1 MTVGIARLALFI
13 GASHSLKEK
22 RMVLRRVKDLV
33 RQKFNV
39 SIAEVAENDVWQR
52 AVLGIAVVGND
63 RRYVEG
69 ALDEV
74 IGFVRG
80 KADVTGEERELQT
93 FNDARSWWAPTSVT
107 GKGRAG
113 RCRSGPSELPVRC
126 APSSVRC
133 WRARRSR
140 TRACVAPGSSR

>member
-1 MTVGIARLALFI
+1 VTVGIARLALFI

-63 RRYVEG
+63 RRYVDG

-74 IGFVRG
+74 IGFVRA
-80 KADVTGEERELQT
+80 KAEVTGEERELQT
-93 FNDARSWWAPTSVT
+93 FNDGEALVGADFRHWQ
-107 GKGRAG
+107 G
-113 RCRSGPSELPVRC
+113 
-126 APSSVRC
+126 
-133 WRARRSR
+133 
-140 TRACVAPGSSR
+140 

>member
-1 MTVGIARLALFI
+1 VTVGIARLGLFI

-39 SIAEVAENDVWQR
+39 SIAEVAENDIWQR

-63 RRYVEG
+63 RRYVDG

-74 IGFVRG
+74 IAFVRG

-93 FNDARSWWAPTSVT
+93 FNDGEALVGADFRHWQ
-107 GKGRAG
+107 G
-113 RCRSGPSELPVRC
+113 
-126 APSSVRC
+126 
-133 WRARRSR
+133 
-140 TRACVAPGSSR
+140 

>member
-1 MTVGIARLALFI
+1 VTVGIARLTLFV
-13 GASHSLKEK
+13 ADSHSLKDK

-52 AVLGIAVVGND
+52 AVVGLSVVGND
-63 RRYVEG
+63 RRFVES

-80 KADVTGEERELQT
+80 KADVTNEERDLQT
-93 FNDARSWWAPTSVT
+93 FND
-107 GKGRAG
+107 GE
-113 RCRSGPSELPVRC
+113 ELLGATFRH
-126 APSSVRC
+126 
-133 WRARRSR
+133 WQ
-140 TRACVAPGSSR
+140 G

>member
-1 MTVGIARLALFI
+1 VTVGIARLALFI
-13 GASHSLKEK
+13 GANHSLKEK

-74 IGFVRG
+74 VGFVRG

-93 FNDARSWWAPTSVT
+93 FND
-107 GKGRAG
+107 GE
-113 RCRSGPSELPVRC
+113 ELV
-126 APSSVRC
+126 
-133 WRARRSR
+133 
-140 TRACVAPGSSR
+140 GSDFRHWQG